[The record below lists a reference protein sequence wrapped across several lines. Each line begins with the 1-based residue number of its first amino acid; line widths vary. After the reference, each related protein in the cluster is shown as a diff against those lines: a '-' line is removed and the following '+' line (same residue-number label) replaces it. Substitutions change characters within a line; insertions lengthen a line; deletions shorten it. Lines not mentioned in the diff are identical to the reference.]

1 MSIARQI
8 FTIVPAEGKATL
20 GTEQRGLLMGKAQWL
35 YAAHIA
41 GLPVMPTIAMTRAAW
56 EALKEHPRD
65 EKNRLHR
72 IWIAALFRLV
82 ERGKTP
88 PHLVVRTSAARHSA
102 GLMPARTGLSAPAS
116 EAEAIDIHRPL
127 ARAIEQAF
135 HSYATAGPLWENGD
149 TELAR
154 SRQIVIIQPMGEGP
168 LVQFDTRHAQTGV
181 LGPTP
186 EETVQLAGAAPL
198 ARRMAALLDAQS
210 GRHMHCALHLRADG
224 TPQLLSARPYQ
235 ATAAAELAAAVDRVE
250 QGVWSP
256 HQAVLSFEPE
266 RLPQLLHPR
275 LGAGIEH
282 ATIARGLGV
291 SPGAAS
297 GHIAF
302 NTEDAARLKAR
313 GKHCILVAMETG
325 PADVDGMKAASGIL
339 TARGGQNSHAAIVAR
354 ISGKPCVG
362 ALRALEIDSQN
373 LVCRI
378 GDTECRSGDV
388 ITIDGTDGAVYA
400 GRLPLSQP
408 HIGGG
413 IAKLLDWSDAS
424 RTIAVRTNVET
435 LEAARTALAFG
446 AEGIG
451 LARSEHMFFAHE
463 RMLGL
468 RRMILCENEAERR
481 EAVEGL
487 IAFQKG
493 DYADLLRVMK
503 GQPVTVRLF
512 DPPLHEFLPRSDED
526 IAETAKALGLDE
538 PRLRNRLERL
548 AEINPMLGHRGC
560 RLAVTYPEILDM
572 QIRAL
577 IEGVRVAAVGA
588 AGMVRVEVMV
598 PFVSS
603 SREVSWVRERV
614 FAIAE
619 REGLRDMGNVEFGF
633 GTMIELPRA
642 ALRAA
647 EIAPL
652 VDFFSF
658 GTNDLTQSTFGISRD
673 DAPVFLAKYLRD
685 GLYDADPFA
694 TIDQQGVGE
703 LIAIAIE
710 RGRAANP
717 NLKIGICGEHAGD
730 PASVRFFAGLG
741 IDYVSCSPYRV
752 PLARLALGQSQRT
765 ND

>member
-1 MSIARQI
+1 MSLARQI

-20 GTEQRGLLMGKAQWL
+20 GVEQRRLLAGKAQWL
-35 YAAHIA
+35 YATHIA
-41 GLPVMPTIAMTRAAW
+41 GLPVIPTIAITRAAW
-56 EALKEHPRD
+56 DALKKGGRED
-65 EKNRLHR
+65 KERLHR
-72 IWIAALFRLV
+72 IWIAALYRLV
-82 ERGKTP
+82 ERGMQP
-88 PHLVVRTSAARHSA
+88 PNLVVRTAAKRHSA
-102 GLMPARTGLSAPAS
+102 GLMPARTGLAAPSS
-116 EAEAIDIHRPL
+116 EAEAIDPKRPL

-135 HSYATAGPLWENGD
+135 HSYTTAGPLWENGD
-149 TELAR
+149 GEAAR
-154 SRQIVIIQPMGEGP
+154 VREIVIIQPMASGP
-168 LVQFDTRHAQTGV
+168 VLAFDTRHAATGA
-181 LGPTP
+181 LGPSA
-186 EETVQLAGAAPL
+186 EEMQRLGGAAPL
-198 ARRMAALLDAQS
+198 ARRLAALLDAEA
-210 GRHMHCALHLRADG
+210 GRHMHCALHMRQKG
-224 TPQLLSARPYQ
+224 EPQLLSARPFQ
-235 ATAAAELAAAVDRVE
+235 ASAAADLAAAVERVE
-250 QGVWSP
+250 EGVWTP
-256 HQAVLSFEPE
+256 HQAVLSFDPA

-275 LGAGIEH
+275 LGNETQSAPM
-282 ATIARGLGV
+282 ARGLGV

-302 NTEDAARLKAR
+302 DAEDAARLKAR

-362 ALRALEIDSQN
+362 ALRALVIDPEN
-373 LVCRI
+373 LSCRI
-378 GDTECRSGDV
+378 GDTECRAGDI

-408 HIGGG
+408 RIGGA

-435 LEAARTALAFG
+435 LDAARTALAFG

-451 LARSEHMFFAHE
+451 LARSEHMFFAHD
-463 RMLGL
+463 RMLAL
-468 RRMILCENEAERR
+468 RRMILSQSQSERE
-481 EAVEGL
+481 EAVQGL

-512 DPPLHEFLPRSDED
+512 DPPLHEFLPRTDED
-526 IAETAKALGLDE
+526 IAETGIALGLDE
-538 PRLRNRLERL
+538 RDLRARLDRL

-572 QIRAL
+572 QIKAL
-577 IEGVRVAAVGA
+577 IEGVRMAAVGA
-588 AGMVRVEVMV
+588 SGPVPIEIMV
-598 PFVSS
+598 PFVTSA
-603 SREVSWVRERV
+603 REVAWVRERV
-614 FAIAE
+614 YATAE
-619 REGLRDMGNVEFGF
+619 REGLFDMSNVSLGF

-642 ALRAA
+642 ALRAG

-673 DAPVFLAKYLRD
+673 DAPVFLATYLRN
-685 GLYDADPFA
+685 GLYDVDPFA
-694 TIDQQGVGE
+694 TIDQHGVGE

-730 PASVRFFAGLG
+730 PASVQFFAGLG

-752 PLARLALGQSQRT
+752 PLARLALGQSQRQK
-765 ND
+765 